1 MWTVPIEKSGL
12 AIDSKYVF
20 HMPSTDACRKFL
32 AERYP
37 QDKAKFNTMH
47 CRQIRR
53 IFESVRTKEMFGVWK
68 LKGIPA

>member
-20 HMPSTDACRKFL
+20 HMPNVEECRAFL
-32 AERYP
+32 AIKYP
-37 QDKAKFNTMH
+37 ADKTKFNTMH
-47 CRQIRR
+47 CRQVRR

-68 LKGIPA
+68 LKGMPA